1 MTDSTQEYIPFTPE
15 EGFAPSFVTDK
26 KTREK
31 ILTGVIPDLTAR
43 EAKGAGGKPRY
54 RACGRK
60 CGREG
65 VMAPLRTLPEHG
77 GFCSRTSSRDR
88 QSPPY
93 PGPKEAC
100 PQFESGFYPLF
111 ADKKAVLHLF
121 LVDNGEKRKRF
132 WGS

>member
-31 ILTGVIPDLTAR
+31 ILTGVIPDFTVQA
-43 EAKGAGGKPRY
+43 AKGAGGKPRY

-65 VMAPLRTLPEHG
+65 VVAPLRTSPEHG
-77 GFCSRTSSRDR
+77 GFCSRTFRNPRPPEPAVTWSNFLSRMAETWE
-88 QSPPY
+88 
-93 PGPKEAC
+93 G
-100 PQFESGFYPLF
+100 
-111 ADKKAVLHLF
+111 
-121 LVDNGEKRKRF
+121 
-132 WGS
+132 